1 MNNCNNCTKFL
12 TCNRGE
18 CSQVTYLQSGQIDR
32 VKAKED
38 ETMTKYYV
46 KDIYKKDKLIKTIF
60 VILITFLVG
69 MYVGV
74 AINYLELQEK
84 DSKIREQYV
93 EIDSLR
99 ETVYQYE
106 LEEKRDV

>member
-1 MNNCNNCTKFL
+1 
-12 TCNRGE
+12 
-18 CSQVTYLQSGQIDR
+18 
-32 VKAKED
+32 
-38 ETMTKYYV
+38 MTKHYD
-46 KDIYKKDKLIKTIF
+46 KRIYEKDKKIKTFF
-60 VILITFLVG
+60 VILITFLIG

-99 ETVYQYE
+99 ETIHQYE
-106 LEEKRDV
+106 LEELKNE

>member
-1 MNNCNNCTKFL
+1 MNNCNTCTKFL
-12 TCNRGE
+12 TCNREE

-32 VKAKED
+32 VKAKEN
-38 ETMTKYYV
+38 ETMTKYYD

-60 VILITFLVG
+60 VIITTFLIG

-74 AINYLELQEK
+74 AINYLELQEE
-84 DSKIREQYV
+84 DAKIREQYV

-106 LEEKRDV
+106 LEEKKE

>member
-1 MNNCNNCTKFL
+1 ME
-12 TCNRGE
+12 R
-18 CSQVTYLQSGQIDR
+18 
-32 VKAKED
+32 
-38 ETMTKYYV
+38 TKYYD

-60 VILITFLVG
+60 VILITFLIG

-84 DSKIREQYV
+84 DAKIREQYV

-99 ETVYQYE
+99 ETVYQYQ
-106 LEEKRDV
+106 LEENS

>member
-1 MNNCNNCTKFL
+1 MK
-12 TCNRGE
+12 R
-18 CSQVTYLQSGQIDR
+18 
-32 VKAKED
+32 
-38 ETMTKYYV
+38 TKYYD

-99 ETVYQYE
+99 ETIHQYK
-106 LEEKRDV
+106 LEDLQDGR

>member
-1 MNNCNNCTKFL
+1 ME
-12 TCNRGE
+12 R
-18 CSQVTYLQSGQIDR
+18 
-32 VKAKED
+32 
-38 ETMTKYYV
+38 TKYYD

-60 VILITFLVG
+60 VILITFLIG

-74 AINYLELQEK
+74 VINYLELREK

-99 ETVYQYE
+99 ETVYQYQLKE
-106 LEEKRDV
+106 RS

>member
-1 MNNCNNCTKFL
+1 MK
-12 TCNRGE
+12 R
-18 CSQVTYLQSGQIDR
+18 
-32 VKAKED
+32 
-38 ETMTKYYV
+38 TKYYD

-60 VILITFLVG
+60 VLLITFLIG

-99 ETVYQYE
+99 ETIHQYE
-106 LEEKRDV
+106 LEDLQDGR